1 MSNRLKLTVRRIVVS
16 ALAFTVLTACNRQ
29 QEPPTPIVIVVT
41 VITNASPVPPTL
53 APVATETTAQT
64 AQPPATPT
72 SAPSTPLPTITQ
84 KPQRPTRT
92 PVIIPIYSPTPLPP
106 PPPSATPVP
115 PPQITEWRGEYFNN
129 VSLIGQPSLVRNDRD
144 VNFDWLTGSP
154 DLRVNFDLFSAR
166 WSRALFYEAGTYRFS
181 FRVDDGVRLFVDGVL
196 VLDDWRDGVRD
207 AATDVT
213 LNRGNHSIR
222 VEYYERSGRANIQMS
237 VARIIILP
245 TATDRKSVV

>member
-129 VSLIGQPSLVRNDRD
+129 VSLIGSTIQSIGSNCDVAVSSQVIIKGATSGSNVISTSLV
-144 VNFDWLTGSP
+144 
-154 DLRVNFDLFSAR
+154 
-166 WSRALFYEAGTYRFS
+166 
-181 FRVDDGVRLFVDGVL
+181 
-196 VLDDWRDGVRD
+196 
-207 AATDVT
+207 
-213 LNRGNHSIR
+213 
-222 VEYYERSGRANIQMS
+222 
-237 VARIIILP
+237 
-245 TATDRKSVV
+245 